1 MSEFLST
8 APNLPPEEYRL
19 FRPEVDDLI
28 ETPLDERGLVHLDN
42 LIAAVKATV
51 LPEYD
56 WTSKMNDVHHL
67 QWYNTLYNQH
77 PSQDVAIE
85 FRGLVNRMAYVPR
98 VFHNW
103 LHRITIPP
111 PVPEEEVM
119 RHSIEAQRVAVSLF
133 ETASQAQHLARS
145 KKIGEAALRIRL
157 ESAFEHYNIYLDNAR
172 EVPREF
178 SLLKIEELEAS
189 SIDEMLSANRILG
202 RLALNRIPQRDR
214 AIKDIA

>member
-1 MSEFLST
+1 M
-8 APNLPPEEYRL
+8 PPQEYRL
-19 FRPEVDDLI
+19 HNLEIDEPL
-28 ETPLDERGLVHLDN
+28 ETPLDERGLVHLDQ
-42 LIAAVKATV
+42 LISAVKSTV
-51 LPEYD
+51 VPEYD
-56 WTSKMNDVHHL
+56 WTSAMNDVHHL
-67 QWYNTLYNQH
+67 QWYNNLYNQH
-77 PSQDVAIE
+77 PNPDVAIE

-103 LHRITIPP
+103 LHRITLPP
-111 PVPEEEVM
+111 PVPNEDAM
-119 RHSIEAQRVAVSLF
+119 RHSIEAQRVAISLF

-145 KKIGEAALRIRL
+145 KKIGEAALKMRL

-178 SLLKIEELEAS
+178 SLLKIDELEAN

-202 RLALNRIPQRDR
+202 RMALNRIPQRDR